1 MIFKIYLILHLTL
14 HKQTEG
20 TTKPSYDMST
30 PAAEQKKLLEQLMG
44 KESHYNRYNDGSRNK
59 YHHTNSRGDLGLY
72 DPKICKAYLV
82 GDCPYDLFQ
91 GTKQSIGRCPQIH
104 LAKYKLQYERE
115 RKHGHKYPDF
125 EREYVMILSKF
136 INECNGQIKIAL
148 KKLEHT
154 PEERAKIQEV
164 TKEIDVIDKRIGLMM
179 QEIDILIKHNQ
190 VSRALKRSLV
200 LEQLQ
205 ERRVSV
211 AKKIKFITENVGQSA
226 QQKLQVCEVC
236 GAYLSRLDTDRRL
249 ADHFLGKIHLGYVK
263 MREYYKLYN
272 KKKYPQ

>member
-1 MIFKIYLILHLTL
+1 
-14 HKQTEG
+14 
-20 TTKPSYDMST
+20 MST

-44 KESHYNRYNDGSRNK
+44 KESQYSKHYGKGYKSRYQNVRK
-59 YHHTNSRGDLGLY
+59 DLALY

-91 GTKQSIGRCPQIH
+91 GTKQSLGRCPQIH
-104 LAKYKLQYERE
+104 LARYKLQYERE
-115 RKHGHKYPDF
+115 RKNGKKFPEF
-125 EREYVMILSKF
+125 EREYLIILSKF

-154 PEERAKIQEV
+154 PEERAKIQSI

-179 QEIDILIKHNQ
+179 QEINILIKHNQ
-190 VSRALKRSLV
+190 VSRAMRRSV
-200 LEQLQ
+200 ELEKLQ
-205 ERRVSV
+205 ERRVVV
-211 AKKIKFITENVGQSA
+211 AKKIKFITENIGQSA

-263 MREYYKLYN
+263 MREHYKLYST
-272 KKKYPQ
+272 KKFKE